1 MRAICLIIAAFLSTA
16 AAMPTPPPVLARY
29 IHDGVFDP
37 SDYGWMRGR
46 FDGASP
52 ADQAARDSI
61 EQWLKTCDAAGKD
74 AMRAKLRAMGIA
86 DAKLT
91 GDPVSDP
98 LCTEAGFAPYLP
110 DVHSW
115 AEFQRDVAAARPVVG
130 AYLLAVR
137 RAEEIGGPR
146 GPTLADALLAR
157 TLGEQM
163 LRFGLS
169 WGEGEMKD
177 APPLSPDVKAIV
189 VARLAAATIQ
199 RDHANTEWLK
209 AIVAKQGWP
218 RISVVGERAA
228 GAAWLLVQHADADPA
243 FQLQALRLMKPL
255 LATGEVSKKDYA
267 YLYDRVMLKLTGK
280 QFYATQMQACADG
293 RREPEPIDEPE
304 QVDAR
309 RKAMGLGSLAD
320 YGAQMTK
327 LLGPCPTESLG
338 HSAAT
343 P

>member
-1 MRAICLIIAAFLSTA
+1 MRAICLIIAGFLSIA
-16 AAMPTPPPVLARY
+16 ATMPPPPAALAPY
-29 IHDGVFDP
+29 IHDGTFDP
-37 SDYGWMRGR
+37 GDYGWMRAR

-52 ADQAARDSI
+52 ADLMASDSI
-61 EQWLKTCDAAGKD
+61 QQWLKACDAAGKS
-74 AMRAKLRAMGIA
+74 AMRARLRAMGIA
-86 DAKLT
+86 DAQLT

-98 LCTEAGFAPYLP
+98 LCTEVALAPYLP

-115 AEFQRDVAAARPVVG
+115 AEFQRDVAAARPVAS

-137 RAEEIGGPR
+137 KAEEIGGPR

-163 LRFGLS
+163 LRFGS
-169 WGEGEMKD
+169 SSGEGEMKD

-189 VARLAAATIQ
+189 VARLAAATVE

-209 AIVAKQGWP
+209 GIVAAQGWP
-218 RISVVGERAA
+218 RVSVVGERAA

-243 FQLQALRLMKPL
+243 FQLQALRLMEPL
-255 LATGEVSKKDYA
+255 VATGEVSKQNYA

-280 QFYATQMQACADG
+280 QLYATQMGACADG
-293 RREPEPIDEPE
+293 RREPRPLDDPE
-304 QVDAR
+304 KVDAR
-309 RKAMGLGSLAD
+309 RKAIGLDSLAD
-320 YGAQMTK
+320 YEAQMTK
-327 LLGPCPTESLG
+327 VYGPCPAEPLG

-343 P
+343 H

>member
-1 MRAICLIIAAFLSTA
+1 MRAICLIIAAFLSIA
-16 AAMPTPPPVLARY
+16 ATMPTPPAALAPY

-37 SDYGWMRGR
+37 GDYGWMRAR

-52 ADQAARDSI
+52 ADQTASDSI
-61 EQWLKTCDAAGKD
+61 QQWLKACDTAGKD

-86 DAKLT
+86 DAELT
-91 GDPVSDP
+91 GAPVSDP

-157 TLGEQM
+157 KLGEQM
-163 LRFGLS
+163 LRFGMT

-189 VARLAAATIQ
+189 VARLAAATMQ

-243 FQLQALRLMKPL
+243 FQLRVLRLMKPL
-255 LATGEVSKKDYA
+255 IAINEVSKKDYA

-280 QFYATQMQACADG
+280 QLYATQMRACANG
-293 RREPEPIDEPE
+293 RRQPQPLDDPPN
-304 QVDAR
+304 VDAR
-309 RKAMGLGSLAD
+309 RKAMGLDSLAD
-320 YGAQMTK
+320 YEEQMTK
-327 LLGPCPTESLG
+327 LLGPCPAESLG